1 MIKNE
6 LVALQDA
13 EDNDRT
19 SLIDMEEDNGGRQD
33 ILLSRDLS
41 TWRVSVDQVE
51 QRRDEEGGEKYYTFI
66 ISIRRV
72 NIQQGIL

>member
-51 QRRDEEGGEKYYTFI
+51 QRRDEERGEKYYTFI